1 MRTAFLLSLVFL
13 GFLSF
18 AQAQVKYT
26 IQIERPTG
34 VKDSEIVDLF
44 GEYPDIRGVQ
54 LSGDRLELTVPDRE
68 DYPIRT
74 IRDILA
80 QKKIAALDVEM
91 GPGQSTGARKKSLE
105 TATFTVYGHCDMC
118 KDRIERATRSVK
130 GVVMANWNAETL
142 QLTLKYLPER
152 TTLTE
157 IKKAIAAVGHD
168 TDEVRASD
176 EVYQNLHTCCQYD
189 RPAPKKEK

>member
-91 GPGQSTGARKKSLE
+91 GPGQSTGARKKSLKLPPSPSMDI
-105 TATFTVYGHCDMC
+105 AMC